1 MERIGST
8 PPGEEEHLQCIGALL
23 TVRSA
28 ERKHPFSGNQPL
40 LYLVISKK
48 CMKTACYQLEFRNRV
63 Y

>member
-48 CMKTACYQLEFRNRV
+48 MYENSLLSTGIQK
-63 Y
+63 